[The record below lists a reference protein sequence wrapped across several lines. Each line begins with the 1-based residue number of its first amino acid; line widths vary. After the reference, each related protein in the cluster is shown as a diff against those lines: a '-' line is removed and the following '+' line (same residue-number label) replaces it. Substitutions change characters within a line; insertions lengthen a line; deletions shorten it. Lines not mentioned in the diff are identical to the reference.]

1 MHVYLLLEFFHCILL
16 MLDKDSGMLILLKID
31 RLYGWQTN
39 PHSDIVNTLNRQ
51 KPNTRMEFNDRVQQV
66 IVQFAEQ
73 VCFHGCQSFEHL
85 KTCLFVTMCFLVSLL
100 SFNCILP
107 L

>member
-1 MHVYLLLEFFHCILL
+1 MHVYLLLKAFHWILL
-16 MLDKDSGMLILLKID
+16 MLVYDSGMLILLKVD

-51 KPNTRMEFNDRVQQV
+51 KQNTRMEFNDRVQQV

-73 VCFHGCQSFEHL
+73 VSFHECHF
-85 KTCLFVTMCFLVSLL
+85 KTFKNFC
-100 SFNCILP
+100 
-107 L
+107 